1 LTAAFA
7 NPAFS
12 TIHHVSASG
21 NTGNQ
26 RTFGSLTGGFADR
39 LHIPHDR

>member
-7 NPAFS
+7 NPTFS
-12 TIHHVSASG
+12 AIRHLFASG

-26 RTFGSLTGGFADR
+26 RTSGSLTGGFADR